1 MADQDP
7 SSSSKRQR
15 INQACDQCRK
25 RKSKCDGEQPSC
37 ATCRSLGKFCT
48 YGTPAK
54 KRGLPTG
61 YVRGVE
67 ALLGLFQQSL
77 PNGEYKLRKVLR
89 EHLVGHMAD
98 SDYLEQASD
107 IWRTSALAKDL
118 DHLLSIA
125 DESDTSRPSSGA
137 DRVLR
142 LPPIESASPAIQH
155 PPTGD
160 PFERLEQFLDVPPPN
175 LPDNVQEI
183 VDYYFRTTHC
193 WFPILERRT
202 VLRALYHDESH
213 DDTGCDREGYR
224 LCLWAIVAYTSATMG
239 GMSSSLGSVNP
250 DSIQAY
256 IRLCLNGNER
266 AFSIGNAQALTILA
280 LFNIGMRRLGV
291 ARLLLS
297 QVFCMLVD
305 VSPEDRQRSERYQ
318 HTIQGCFFLDRIL
331 STHMRKPL
339 LFPDAQVGELDE
351 SALDEWEPWIPL
363 SHDASISQ
371 ATQPLRSISCFNLMS
386 QIAGMLPPIHLNT
399 YSAIQLRD
407 KIEDLGSWYSHL
419 KKHHQL
425 HSSTAASPS
434 VLVLHLTYKFGLL
447 VLLEHA
453 QNTGMQIMPLA
464 EETVNW
470 TIQLLNRCFEGD
482 SVLFGNPL
490 IVVFAFQIQSYV
502 SRLQVPGS
510 NGLNHS
516 IRMRCFRFLEN
527 FHKQY
532 KFGRPGTIS
541 SDVGSSPMRP
551 RQPREPHGQTV
562 TASPLANVTGMAIS
576 EDPNTVRMPGHFLYS
591 LVVSDAYGQ
600 TFVQQNPV
608 NAGPYLVADPP
619 TNPSILEKDDFD
631 AIFEDMA
638 SMVMPRR

>member
-1 MADQDP
+1 MAEHDS

-67 ALLGLFQQSL
+67 ALLGLFQKSL
-77 PNGEYKLRKVLR
+77 PNGEYKLQRVLR

-107 IWRTSALAKDL
+107 IWRSSALAKDL
-118 DHLLSIA
+118 DHLLNIA
-125 DESDTSRPSSGA
+125 DDNDTPRPSSGA
-137 DRVLR
+137 DRALR
-142 LPPIESASPAIQH
+142 LPPIESASPVVQH
-155 PPTGD
+155 QPPGD

-213 DDTGCDREGYR
+213 DETGCGREGYR
-224 LCLWAIVAYTSATMG
+224 LCLWAIIAYTSATMG
-239 GMSSSLGSVNP
+239 GLSSSLGSVNP

-266 AFSIGNAQALTILA
+266 EFSIGNAQALIILA
-280 LFNIGMRRLGV
+280 LFNIGMRRLSV

-305 VSPEDRQRSERYQ
+305 VSPDDRRRSERYQ

-331 STHMRKPL
+331 STHMCKPP

-363 SHDASISQ
+363 SHDTSISQ
-371 ATQPLRSISCFNLMS
+371 GKQPLRSISCFNLMN
-386 QIAGMLPPIHLNT
+386 QIAGMLPPFHLTT
-399 YSAIQLRD
+399 YSAMQLRD
-407 KIEDLGSWYSHL
+407 KIEDLGSWYSNL

-425 HSSTAASPS
+425 HSSTAASPPI
-434 VLVLHLTYKFGLL
+434 LLLHLTYKFSLL
-447 VLLEHA
+447 VLLEQA
-453 QNTGMQIMPLA
+453 QNMGMQTMPLA

-470 TIQLLNRCFEGD
+470 TIQLLIRCFEAD

-502 SRLQVPGS
+502 SRLQVSGS
-510 NGLNHS
+510 NELNHS

-527 FHKQY
+527 FQKQY
-532 KFGRPGTIS
+532 KFGRPGTIA
-541 SDVGSSPMRP
+541 SDVAPSPMRS
-551 RQPREPHGQTV
+551 RQAREPPAQTV
-562 TASPLANVTGMAIS
+562 TASPLTNVPGMAIS
-576 EDPNTVRMPGHFLYS
+576 EHP
-591 LVVSDAYGQ
+591 
-600 TFVQQNPV
+600 NPV
-608 NAGPYLVADPP
+608 RCLATFPFFCSIKSLWSDHCAAEYDECWKLFGCRPP
-619 TNPSILEKDDFD
+619 NQFIYP
-631 AIFEDMA
+631 
-638 SMVMPRR
+638 